1 MWETEGETGSCS
13 DRWGYASKSLIQLM
27 GGAVFPPCCLT
38 WGQTMVEVMK
48 IMAPPSKVALQP
60 FCTQWPQPC
69 SRPPLTHASAG
80 DSWTLMGKSG
90 SVSSGVTAPF
100 SWVQCTQS
108 SVCALQESVSPDCV
122 SSDSNM
128 VGFMVTSSKR
138 AYATPKSAASSHT
151 HVCCTQS
158 PCPCGCPLLT
168 ILSDHLAFCWPSV
181 PTILLGLFC
190 PWTLGISSQSLQWFQ
205 RQLCASGAA
214 AAWLWRDCLGLS
226 K

>member
-1 MWETEGETGSCS
+1 MGETEGETGFCS
-13 DRWGYASKSLIQLM
+13 DRWGHASKSLIQLM
-27 GGAVFPPCCLT
+27 GEATFPPCCLT

-48 IMAPPSKVALQP
+48 IMAPPSKGPLQP

-69 SRPPLTHASAG
+69 SRPLLTHASAG

-100 SWVQCTQS
+100 SWVRCTQS

-128 VGFMVTSSKR
+128 VGLCHTQVCCIQPYPRLLHPEPLSLWL
-138 AYATPKSAASSHT
+138 SAADHLIWPS
-151 HVCCTQS
+151 CI
-158 PCPCGCPLLT
+158 LLT
-168 ILSDHLAFCWPSV
+168 ISAYHLAGASLPLD
-181 PTILLGLFC
+181 IGYLLTVA
-190 PWTLGISSQSLQWFQ
+190 PVTP
-205 RQLCASGAA
+205 AA
-214 AAWLWRDCLGLS
+214 AVCHWSCGCVALGWLSRF